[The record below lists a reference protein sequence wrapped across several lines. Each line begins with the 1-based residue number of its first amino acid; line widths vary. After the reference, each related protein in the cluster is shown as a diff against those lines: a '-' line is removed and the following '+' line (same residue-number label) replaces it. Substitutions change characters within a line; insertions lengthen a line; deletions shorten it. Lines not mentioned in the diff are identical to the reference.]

1 MNFARWFAVVLTIF
15 FATLIQP
22 IFLARLTLPGATIDL
37 ILVVVCAWAI
47 TKGPLVGAV
56 AGFAAGL
63 LIDLV
68 PPTEPVLGLNSLA
81 LTVVGFTVGMLGVKP
96 SKSFFRPILVV
107 ALAGIILIL
116 LRATLISIF
125 VSPIAFSR
133 VSELLITQAIYTS
146 LLAVFVIP
154 LITWLDRKL
163 GPTSRIDELRI

>member
-1 MNFARWFAVVLTIF
+1 MNFARWFAAVLTIF

-22 IFLARLTLPGATIDL
+22 IFLAQLRLPGATIDL
-37 ILVVVCAWAI
+37 ILVVVCSWAI

-56 AGFAAGL
+56 AGFVAGL
-63 LIDLV
+63 LIDLI

-81 LTVVGFTVGMLGVKP
+81 LTVVGFTVGTLGVKP

-125 VSPIAFSR
+125 DSPIAFSR